1 MELPSSGTEDRI
13 QWQLICAEKENP
25 MRTAARPLSID
36 FYPWSAVTSSAR
48 FVQFCV
54 QYASVALIYYDFTLT
69 FDRELRYI
77 WKRPLSISMLLVA
90 FCRYSLIANVVFALG
105 LVNKLN
111 GLRSMGEAERSPPN
125 SCDNAYIV
133 AASLSLLGRIG
144 ILSILGARTCAIFHY
159 NRIMVAF
166 FSILGLAV
174 MVLAVLHVPYV
185 SCNGKKLNKE
195 NRNVAGWINALL
207 IKSFQAVDALSV
219 LIVVYELLST
229 ALLAY
234 GCFRSLRIAG
244 NFKWDKKGLF
254 FLILQE
260 GLLYTGFV
268 TVFTTATMV
277 LTYAAPLGSFASRSL
292 NALTLPI
299 SGMMMARFLIHV
311 REWKRPDGFTA
322 THLHVAPSEMEFQH
336 SVDGPLPK

>member
-1 MELPSSGTEDRI
+1 
-13 QWQLICAEKENP
+13 
-25 MRTAARPLSID
+25 
-36 FYPWSAVTSSAR
+36 
-48 FVQFCV
+48 
-54 QYASVALIYYDFTLT
+54 
-69 FDRELRYI
+69 
-77 WKRPLSISMLLVA
+77 
-90 FCRYSLIANVVFALG
+90 
-105 LVNKLN
+105 
-111 GLRSMGEAERSPPN
+111 
-125 SCDNAYIV
+125 
-133 AASLSLLGRIG
+133 
-144 ILSILGARTCAIFHY
+144 
-159 NRIMVAF
+159 MVAF

-195 NRNVAGWINALL
+195 NR
-207 IKSFQAVDALSV
+207 KSVDALSV

-268 TVFTTATMV
+268 TAFTTATMI
-277 LTYAAPLGSFASRSL
+277 LTYLGSFASRSL

-311 REWKRPDGFTA
+311 REWKRPDEFTA